1 MQPVNAKLDAR
12 LIAAI
17 EPLACTPRAS
27 AIDKQPARDR
37 LRLGQTGFAGD
48 EQAARKHHGGPDKA
62 VIATRSITSRRERP
76 ESACATCSRGR
87 AHSART
93 CRRAASSRAT
103 HASAPSARSAARR
116 RRCRSRG
123 SRAGSSTHASGSP
136 KCPRAPGKAG
146 ERAGATAYSTKAGA
160 STTASSRCASG
171 RNGTLSSMLD
181 VPYRRPPDA
190 GTLEALSRIDA
201 LPPS

>member
-62 VIATRSITSRRERP
+62 VHRYAFD
-76 ESACATCSRGR
+76 
-87 AHSART
+87 HQ
-93 CRRAASSRAT
+93 
-103 HASAPSARSAARR
+103 PS
-116 RRCRSRG
+116 
-123 SRAGSSTHASGSP
+123 
-136 KCPRAPGKAG
+136 
-146 ERAGATAYSTKAGA
+146 
-160 STTASSRCASG
+160 
-171 RNGTLSSMLD
+171 
-181 VPYRRPPDA
+181 
-190 GTLEALSRIDA
+190 
-201 LPPS
+201 